1 MRNEIDYLGTAY
13 TDDDLAQGQGN
24 VQKEESLNM
33 ERLAVNT
40 FSVQIDSDTDLTGF
54 SQNSPVVFKH
64 RGTQLVT
71 AYLQSVDRVGVTRY
85 TLAAVSSLGR
95 LTQRRH
101 YGGIYT
107 GQTAQAVITDICG
120 TIPVYIDPVFRNIAL
135 YGWLP
140 IDWARDNLA
149 RVLFAISANM
159 RTDENGVIRII
170 NLPTAVQSIITADN
184 VYAEGASARVDAPV
198 TSVTVLEHQ
207 YIPLTGTEPDTL
219 FEGVTVAGQ
228 RIEFGSPYFDLVADG
243 FTITERGANYA
254 IVGAGNGTLTGKA
267 YTHVTRAITRAVTT
281 APIPNEERYEDCGL
295 VGLTNSAT
303 VADRLAE
310 YHRHREIINLD
321 AITTFEQPGDVVSL
335 YHPYKRQQVN
345 ACIFDSL
352 TILSGVLKSSIAAL
366 VGFTPWQTV
375 EFEDVREVLT
385 GSGTWT
391 VPAGVT
397 AVTAVLIGGGRGG
410 HPGNAGEAAP
420 SPSVRSESSWTTPY
434 TAYYQVVREAEPGAG
449 GLGGTGGDGGRILRV
464 DLSVTPGQQIAYNC
478 GSGSVGAE
486 YGTDAQGAEGG
497 ATTFGSNS
505 SANGSPSETGYT
517 DPVTGELF
525 AARGDTG
532 MAGGHGAAKDN
543 LPDPIVVNGVSY
555 VHGAEA
561 AAVSGEK
568 GAYNSGYGVRGYNI
582 LGGMGGGPAYGANGG
597 DGFSGTA
604 AINTASVS
612 GYLGTGGTG
621 ATALPPPAASI
632 YGKGGTGGNGGGGG
646 GAINVPSYLY
656 NNVSNTS
663 GQASRAT
670 LTLGNRGNGQGG
682 DGSSGGTAAP
692 GCTILTYRRP
702 VTT

>member
-1 MRNEIDYLGTAY
+1 MRNEIDYLGTEY

-24 VQKEESLNM
+24 LQKEESLNM

-40 FSVQIDSDTDLTGF
+40 FSVQIDSDTDLTSF

-95 LTQRRH
+95 LIQRRH

-120 TIPVYIDPVFRNIAL
+120 AIPVYIDPVFRDIAL

-140 IDWARDNLA
+140 IDWARNNLA

-170 NLPTAVQSIITADN
+170 NLPTAVQSIISADN
-184 VYAEGASARVDAPV
+184 VYMQGASARVEAPV

-207 YIPLTGTEPDTL
+207 YIPQAGTEPDTL

-228 RIEFGSPYFDLVADG
+228 RIEFSGPYFDLAADG
-243 FTITERGANYA
+243 FTITESGANYA
-254 IVGAGNGTLTGKA
+254 VVGAGNGTLTGKA

-321 AITTFEQPGDVVSL
+321 AVTTFEQPGDVVSI
-335 YHPYKRQQVN
+335 YHPYLRQQVN

-375 EFEDVREVLT
+375 EFEDAREVLT

-410 HPGNAGEAAP
+410 YPGSAGSAAP
-420 SPSVRSESSWTTPY
+420 TPTATSESNQTSSYTTY
-434 TAYYQVVREAEPGAG
+434 FLLLRAASAGTGGQAGAG
-449 GLGGTGGDGGRILRV
+449 GEGGKILRV
-464 DLSVTPGQQIAYNC
+464 DLSVTAGQSLAYAI
-478 GSGSVGAE
+478 GSGSEGGAF
-486 YGTDAQGAEGG
+486 GSGSQGVEGG
-497 ATTFGSNS
+497 ATTFGSYS
-505 SANGSPSETGYT
+505 SADGAASDTGYT

-525 AARGDTG
+525 AAKGGTG
-532 MAGGHGAAKDN
+532 VAGGNGATQSVI
-543 LPDPIVVNGVSY
+543 PSPIVVDGVSY
-555 VHGAEA
+555 TAGGAGQQ
-561 AAVSGEK
+561 VSDSSGE
-568 GAYNSGYGVRGYNI
+568 YNKGYGVRGYDI
-582 LGGMGGGPAYGANGG
+582 APGLGGGPAYKANGG
-597 DGFSGTA
+597 NGGTGSGS
-604 AINTASVS
+604 ISSSRVS
-612 GYLGTGGTG
+612 GVIAVGGTG
-621 ATALPPPAASI
+621 ATALPPPSATV
-632 YGKGGTGGNGGGGG
+632 YGTGGTGGNGGGGG
-646 GAINVPSYLY
+646 GA
-656 NNVSNTS
+656 S
-663 GQASRAT
+663 GVITGVFNRVGSGASRAT
-670 LTLGNRGNGQGG
+670 LAFDTYHVAPGGNGSRGG
-682 DGSSGGTAAP
+682 DAAP
-692 GCTILTYRRP
+692 GCIILTYRRP

>member
-1 MRNEIDYLGTAY
+1 MRNEIDYLGTEY

-24 VQKEESLNM
+24 LQKEESLNM

-71 AYLQSVDRVGVTRY
+71 AYLQAVDRVGVTRY

-107 GQTAQAVITDICG
+107 GQTAQTVITDICG

-170 NLPTAVQSIITADN
+170 NLPTAVQSIISADN
-184 VYAEGASARVDAPV
+184 VYMQGASARVEAPV

-207 YIPLTGTEPDTL
+207 YIAQAGTEPDTL
-219 FEGVTVAGQ
+219 FEGVTVAEQ
-228 RIEFGSPYFDLVADG
+228 RIEFSGPYFDLVSDG
-243 FTITERGANYA
+243 FAITEWGANYA

-310 YHRHREIINLD
+310 YHRHREIINVD

-345 ACIFDSL
+345 ACIFDSM
-352 TILSGVLKSSIAAL
+352 TVLSGVLKSSIAAL

-375 EFEDVREVLT
+375 EFEDVRVVLT
-385 GSGTWT
+385 GSGTWK
-391 VPAGVT
+391 PEEGVT
-397 AVTAVLIGGGRGG
+397 SVTAVLIGGGDGG
-410 HPGNAGEAAP
+410 SKGEDG
-420 SPSVRSESSWTTPY
+420 ENG
-434 TAYYQVVREAEPGAG
+434 TANQYVNPNYKSGSFSARNGAG
-449 GLGGTGGDGGRILRV
+449 GAGGVGGQGGSGGKVLRV
-464 DLSVTPGQQIAYNC
+464 DMSISSQAGIPYSIGAA
-478 GSGSVGAE
+478 GVGGE
-486 YGTDAQGAEGG
+486 TGTLGG
-497 ATTFGSNS
+497 ATTFGAYTSADGFS
-505 SANGSPSETGYT
+505 SAVGYT
-517 DPVTGELF
+517 DPVTGEVF
-525 AARGDTG
+525 AA
-532 MAGGHGAAKDN
+532 A
-543 LPDPIVVNGVSY
+543 
-555 VHGAEA
+555 
-561 AAVSGEK
+561 
-568 GAYNSGYGVRGYNI
+568 
-582 LGGMGGGPAYGANGG
+582 GANGLNG
-597 DGFSGTA
+597 
-604 AINTASVS
+604 
-612 GYLGTGGTG
+612 
-621 ATALPPPAASI
+621 
-632 YGKGGTGGNGGGGG
+632 GKGGDGGLASSGVGEDGEDGGDVDVYTGGKGAAGTYQDAEHYDKWGTMYCRGGGGGG
-646 GAINVPSYLY
+646 GAAYGENGFDGTAIGSD
-656 NNVSNTS
+656 S
-663 GQASRAT
+663 G
-670 LTLGNRGNGQGG
+670 GVIPGG
-682 DGSSGGTAAP
+682 DGGNAGSATRPIAKTAYGSGGDGGSGGGGGGGAAGIYYTQNFQNQINVRYTPSYGLGGQGALGGDAAP
-692 GCTILTYRRP
+692 GCIILTYRRP